1 MTHTVPIRGA
11 EVNEPMYDVD
21 APTTIA
27 NVTDL
32 RRDTTAL
39 FDRLEKGRSVIIQ
52 RNTEPVAVLVGPEQ
66 WEELQ
71 EARRRLSELEQV
83 LTAMSRERELDE
95 DDATLLTEEEL
106 MGRLHVAEGRSRTP
120 GDDE

>member
-1 MTHTVPIRGA
+1 
-11 EVNEPMYDVD
+11 MYDVD
-21 APTTIA
+21 TPTTIA

-83 LTAMSRERELDE
+83 LTAMSREKELEE
-95 DDATLLTEEEL
+95 DDEALLTEEEL
-106 MGRLHVAEGRSRTP
+106 LGRLHVAEGRSRTP
-120 GDDE
+120 DDDE